1 MISDWSGISLEYAFT
16 FERSVI
22 FIDVPKKTLNPNSS
36 DISLEPIEIAIRNKI
51 GHVISP
57 NNLESI
63 PKLIEGLDEYAQN
76 INEQIKDVR
85 SQTVYNIGKSAKI
98 GAEYIQQL
106 NDRL

>member
-1 MISDWSGISLEYAFT
+1 MFIF
-16 FERSVI
+16 RSKVWCYI
-22 FIDVPKKTLNPNSS
+22 TK
-36 DISLEPIEIAIRNKI
+36 
-51 GHVISP
+51 
-57 NNLESI
+57 
-63 PKLIEGLDEYAQN
+63 N